1 MVTAR
6 GTAYLF
12 YGAVANGL
20 FALVALYGIAFI
32 GNVAVPKTVDSGL
45 VVPWPRAVLVDTL
58 LILAFAIQ
66 HSGMARVSFKRWSM
80 RIVPP
85 PIERSTYILCASL
98 LLVLLYLL
106 WCPIPT
112 TVWTV
117 RQPLLGAGITALFWA
132 GWIVTLLAAAATN
145 QLEMTGLR
153 QILDAVQDRPGR
165 DLTLTTSGL
174 YRIVRHP
181 IYVGTIVAF
190 WATPDMTFG
199 HLLFAAG
206 ATAYTLLG
214 TVWEERDLVRIFGDG
229 YRDYQRRI
237 RMLLPFPK

>member
-6 GTAYLF
+6 GTAYLSF
-12 YGAVANGL
+12 GAAANAL

-32 GNVAVPKTVDSGL
+32 GNVAVPKTVDSGF
-45 VVPWPRAVLVDTL
+45 VVPWPQAVLVDTL

-80 RIVPP
+80 RIVPA
-85 PIERSTYILCASL
+85 PIERATYILCASL
-98 LLVLLYLL
+98 LLVLLYFL
-106 WCPIPT
+106 WFPIPA
-112 TVWTV
+112 TVWIV
-117 RQPLLGAGITALFWA
+117 RQPLLRAGITALFWA

-153 QILDAVQDRPGR
+153 QILDAVQDRPRR
-165 DLTLTTSGL
+165 DLTLTPSGL

-199 HLLFAAG
+199 HFLFATG

-214 TVWEERDLVRIFGDG
+214 SVLEERDLVRIFGDA

>member
-1 MVTAR
+1 MGKGAGAGWSLRAELLTSSMAPRQMRCSRLSPSTALPSSAMSR
-6 GTAYLF
+6 CRRPS
-12 YGAVANGL
+12 N
-20 FALVALYGIAFI
+20 
-32 GNVAVPKTVDSGL
+32 SGL

-117 RQPLLGAGITALFWA
+117 RQPLLGTGITALFWA
-132 GWIVTLLAAAATN
+132 GWMVTLLAAAATN

-153 QILDAVQDRPGR
+153 QILDARPGPAWER
-165 DLTLTTSGL
+165 SDADDFGALPHCPASDLRRHSSWPSG
-174 YRIVRHP
+174 RHR
-181 IYVGTIVAF
+181 T
-190 WATPDMTFG
+190 
-199 HLLFAAG
+199 
-206 ATAYTLLG
+206 
-214 TVWEERDLVRIFGDG
+214 
-229 YRDYQRRI
+229 
-237 RMLLPFPK
+237 

>member
-12 YGAVANGL
+12 YGVAANAL

-32 GNVAVPKTVDSGL
+32 GNVAVPKTVDLGL

-112 TVWTV
+112 RVWTV

-132 GWIVTLLAAAATN
+132 GWMVTLLAAAATN

>member
-1 MVTAR
+1 MVGAR
-6 GTAYLF
+6 GIAYLL
-12 YGAVANGL
+12 YGAATNAL

-32 GNVAVPKTVDSGL
+32 GDVLAPKTVDLGPA
-45 VVPWPRAVLVDTL
+45 VPWPRAVLVDSL
-58 LILAFAIQ
+58 LILAFAVQ
-66 HSGMARVSFKRWSM
+66 HSGMARVSFKRWLT
-80 RIVPP
+80 RIAPAA
-85 PIERSTYILCASL
+85 IERSTYILCASL
-98 LLVLLYLL
+98 LLVLLYWL
-106 WCPIPT
+106 WSPIPV

-117 RQPLLGAGITALFWA
+117 RQPLARVGITALFWA

-153 QILDAVQDRPGR
+153 QILDAVRGR
-165 DLTLTTSGL
+165 SGGDLTLTTSGL
-174 YRIVRHP
+174 YRFVRHP

-199 HLLFAAG
+199 HLLFAVG

-214 TVWEERDLVRIFGDG
+214 TVLEERDLVRIFGDG

-237 RMLLPFPK
+237 PMLFPFPK